1 MNDPVQHEVVL
12 GGAAGGLFWGMIQ
25 VFAVVSA
32 PSPPKAWVVV
42 RLVVE
47 AVFALAS
54 GVWGARY
61 VGPAICARFHM
72 AQGALSTRA
81 GVAVGATF
89 WGAAGAA
96 IKTAVA
102 FAPKLTDAVL
112 QRITGVKA

>member
-25 VFAVVSA
+25 IFAVVSA
-32 PSPPKAWVVV
+32 PSPPKAWTIV

-61 VGPAICARFHM
+61 MGPAICARFHIVQVDM
-72 AQGALSTRA
+72 ITLA
-81 GVAVGATF
+81 GFAVGATF
-89 WGAAGAA
+89 WAAAAAA

-102 FAPKLTDAVL
+102 FAPAATNALL